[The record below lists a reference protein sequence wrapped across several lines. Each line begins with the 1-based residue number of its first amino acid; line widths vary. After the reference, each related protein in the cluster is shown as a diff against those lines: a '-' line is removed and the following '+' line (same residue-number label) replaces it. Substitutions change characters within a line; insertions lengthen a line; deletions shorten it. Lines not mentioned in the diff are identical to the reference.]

1 MLQRSNE
8 THKERPQTAGGSS
21 GSGALRGAGKHPDD
35 NADPCRLVVVSNRLG
50 NIRDLSQAGG
60 LAIGVADAL
69 AERGGLWL
77 GASAEHRDTAPGDE
91 PVIHLERLGRIET
104 AALSLPR
111 EAYSLYYNGYANSTL
126 WPLFHY
132 RLDLVDHRSEFLH
145 AYRQINARFAE
156 ALARLLTGKD
166 DLVWIHDYHLIPL
179 AAELR
184 RLGFGNRI
192 GFFLHIPFPPPD
204 LLVATSDHEELIDD
218 LLQYDVVGFQTE
230 TDVTNFRRSVRAT
243 NSITFD
249 DNGAAEANGRTVVSR
264 SFPIGIDVGAF
275 ARMANEASQ
284 DVQIDSMRR
293 QILGLKQIISV
304 DRLDYSKG
312 LPGRMQAF
320 ARLLERHP
328 EHQRAA
334 TYLQIASP
342 TREEVGAYAE
352 IRAQLEA
359 TAGSVNGKYAD
370 LAWTPIRYIH
380 RAVPR
385 SRLAGLLRASQVG
398 LVTPL
403 RDGMNLVA
411 KEFIAA
417 QDPADPGVLVLSRF
431 AGAAEELVEALIVNP
446 YSIDDV
452 ADAIA
457 KALAMPLEE
466 RIERHGALLTRI
478 SRNDAAEWRRSFLA
492 ALMDES

>member
-1 MLQRSNE
+1 MIEAELVNAVDRRWVVEIRTLGQGDLGVFTTWNNRDSRPFPSELARLGFLLLQRSNE
-8 THKERPQTAGGSS
+8 NHREHPQTAGSSS
-21 GSGALRGAGKHPDD
+21 GSETLRGAEKHPDD
-35 NADPCRLVVVSNRLG
+35 NAEPRRLVVVSNRLG

-60 LAIGVADAL
+60 LAVGVADAL

-77 GASAEHRDTAPGDE
+77 GASDEHRDTAPGDE
-91 PVIHLERLGRIET
+91 PLIHLERLGRIET

-145 AYRQINARFAE
+145 AYRQINARFAQ
-156 ALARLLTGKD
+156 ALARLLTGND

-204 LLVATSDHEELIDD
+204 LFVATSDHEELIAD
-218 LLQYDVVGFQTE
+218 LLQYDVLGFQTE
-230 TDVTNFRRSVRAT
+230 TDVTNFRRSVWAT

-249 DNGAAEANGRTVVSR
+249 NNDAAEANGRTVVSR

-293 QILGLKQIISV
+293 QILGLKQIIGV

-312 LPGRMQAF
+312 CPAACKPSRGFWKDIPNISGRLHICKL
-320 ARLLERHP
+320 RRP
-328 EHQRAA
+328 
-334 TYLQIASP
+334 
-342 TREEVGAYAE
+342 REK
-352 IRAQLEA
+352 R
-359 TAGSVNGKYAD
+359 SV
-370 LAWTPIRYIH
+370 LTP
-380 RAVPR
+380 
-385 SRLAGLLRASQVG
+385 
-398 LVTPL
+398 
-403 RDGMNLVA
+403 
-411 KEFIAA
+411 K
-417 QDPADPGVLVLSRF
+417 
-431 AGAAEELVEALIVNP
+431 
-446 YSIDDV
+446 
-452 ADAIA
+452 
-457 KALAMPLEE
+457 
-466 RIERHGALLTRI
+466 
-478 SRNDAAEWRRSFLA
+478 
-492 ALMDES
+492 

>member
-1 MLQRSNE
+1 M
-8 THKERPQTAGGSS
+8 
-21 GSGALRGAGKHPDD
+21 
-35 NADPCRLVVVSNRLG
+35 
-50 NIRDLSQAGG
+50 
-60 LAIGVADAL
+60 

-284 DVQIDSMRR
+284 
-293 QILGLKQIISV
+293 
-304 DRLDYSKG
+304 
-312 LPGRMQAF
+312 
-320 ARLLERHP
+320 
-328 EHQRAA
+328 
-334 TYLQIASP
+334 
-342 TREEVGAYAE
+342 
-352 IRAQLEA
+352 
-359 TAGSVNGKYAD
+359 
-370 LAWTPIRYIH
+370 
-380 RAVPR
+380 
-385 SRLAGLLRASQVG
+385 
-398 LVTPL
+398 
-403 RDGMNLVA
+403 
-411 KEFIAA
+411 
-417 QDPADPGVLVLSRF
+417 
-431 AGAAEELVEALIVNP
+431 
-446 YSIDDV
+446 
-452 ADAIA
+452 
-457 KALAMPLEE
+457 
-466 RIERHGALLTRI
+466 
-478 SRNDAAEWRRSFLA
+478 
-492 ALMDES
+492 